1 MWNGVLNAYK
11 EYYHKFVE
19 LNSHLELS
27 SDEIFTNFFYK
38 DHNYNYVVQKIV
50 DSNVQLL
57 NIYL

>member
-1 MWNGVLNAYK
+1 MGVLNAYK

-19 LNSHLELS
+19 LNFHLELS
-27 SDEIFTNFFYK
+27 SDEKFTKFSYK
-38 DHNYNYVVQKIV
+38 DHNYNYVVQEIV